1 MCHRSCLQP
10 NLCVVDEHPIFNI
23 TLLLILR
30 TTLILLTTMEKDMSF
45 TPLFDNILI
54 QELAA
59 ETKTKSGLLLPTSEL
74 EKPSQAKVIA
84 VGPGKLQKNGQY
96 QTMTVA
102 VGDVVLYGKY
112 HSGEKISLDG
122 TEYIIMKESELLA
135 KVQQ

>member
-1 MCHRSCLQP
+1 
-10 NLCVVDEHPIFNI
+10 
-23 TLLLILR
+23 
-30 TTLILLTTMEKDMSF
+30 MSF
-45 TPLFDNILI
+45 IPLFDNILI

-59 ETKTKSGLLLPTSEL
+59 ETKTKSGLLLPTNEL
-74 EKPSQAKVIA
+74 EKPNQAKVIA

-112 HSGEKISLDG
+112 HSGEKISLYG
-122 TEYIIMKESELLA
+122 TEYIIIKESELLA